1 MQLITNQLPKTIVY
15 GIGSFQQVGVEARKV
30 GTKALLISDQI
41 MKSLGNVDRAGELLE
56 ESSVYWH
63 EYLGVETEPKDIYV
77 DQALTLLQQNGCDH
91 IIALGGGSCI
101 DTAKAVAVLATNG
114 GTISDYMN
122 GGRIAEKH
130 PLPLIAIPTTGG
142 TGSEATDVTVVTNT
156 ANAVKMMIKQEAF
169 IPQKAIVDPV
179 LTVSSPPHITAATGI
194 DALTH
199 ALEAYISKKAHPF
212 TDMLALSALERI
224 YHHIEIAYHDGE
236 NLQARHEL
244 IYGSMLAGM
253 AFSNASVCL
262 VHGMSRPI
270 GALFDVPHGV
280 SNAMLLPVVLEYTK
294 ESCRDRLAEIARV
307 LMPERREDSEMELS
321 DALVESFISLCARL
335 DIPTLR
341 QWGIDE
347 ELYASQLEKM
357 AVDALESGSPQNNP
371 RVPAKAEIMH
381 LYEELFSYEQRPVSK
396 GK

>member
-1 MQLITNQLPKTIVY
+1 MQLVTNQLPKTIVY
-15 GIGSFQQVGVEARKV
+15 GTGSFQQVGVEASKV
-30 GTKALLISDQI
+30 GTRALLISDQM
-41 MKSLGNVDRAGELLE
+41 MKGLGNVDRAGELLE
-56 ESSVYWH
+56 ESDVYWH

-77 DQALTLLQQNGCDH
+77 EQALALLRQYSCDH

-114 GTISDYMN
+114 GKISDYMN
-122 GGRIAEKH
+122 GGRIAEKN
-130 PLPLIAIPTTGG
+130 PLPLIAVPTTGG

-224 YHHIEIAYHDGE
+224 YHYIETAYHDGE

-307 LMPERREDSEMELS
+307 LMPERREDSVLELS
-321 DALVESFISLCARL
+321 DALVESIVSLCARL

-347 ELYASQLEKM
+347 ELYARQLEKM
-357 AVDALESGSPQNNP
+357 AGDALESGSPQNNP
-371 RVPAKAEIMH
+371 KVPTKAEVIH
-381 LYEELFSYEQRPVSK
+381 LYQALFSYEQRPVSK
-396 GK
+396 G